1 MVICVV
7 SPAPLIQTQTQGE
20 CTPSPIANM
29 ASPED
34 HPPLAT
40 SGPSPEVDGRSPL
53 RILPAE
59 ADHSPLSEFKLQHY
73 TPTQPPQGDTNGHEL
88 PDFQVSTVKVVEYQP
103 GQKVQR
109 LGRPRRHLV
118 GHEGPAR
125 LEKESGAA
133 LKPADD
139 ELGPLDVSSGSQVSD
154 KLNSVK
160 STATTPRK
168 RMAQSQLD
176 MGSGLVEIAETK
188 RPRRTTRLSQKAR
201 EAQANKAAAQELEA
215 APAPVEKPVLKTPTK
230 LAVKTPS
237 KSTKLTTKLTTKLA
251 EKVVV
256 KAEPSADA
264 PTTGVTTTE
273 AEAVI
278 KREET
283 SPPSLAPLET
293 KFRVTPAPPTPLS
306 FGSVSRTG
314 LTPRVENKLCRQL
327 PGPVT
332 GIHYDLYDDNFI
344 NKPLVTGEGL
354 DAVTKQIAGG
364 FTVTPAKY
372 AADIVYILEFL
383 NKFRDIIGIDGLSPQ
398 LFEKGLG
405 LTSRPSRQLKFTA
418 LFVSPDMQLVFLKL
432 LALVLNRKKEVVSQ
446 ALAIMELRP
455 QSVTLGLAKEWKR
468 TVVVKVDHEGKL
480 VEVDDNGF
488 TQPLALNDLV
498 DESRADL
505 APLQSPNLYRHYIEY
520 NPFDDPEFE
529 QEGLAMLLPEDR
541 LIMLR
546 TLVHWAMAQLDQIR
560 SIINSEYQTFEMLG
574 DKDTL
579 YAARIVL
586 LGPQNCEEMKKEAE
600 VKLNRRKAEE
610 AEKYVDPTLNPLD
623 HGLRLRLVEGFAGDG
638 GAFIGR
644 FYISGM
650 LDPNTGGLAS
660 MDTMRKVWE
669 NPESSGPQTRRR
681 RGVAFKLYVQDV
693 HKMLNRAYTND
704 GLEFDANGNEVALTV
719 VDLDEHT
726 EWYEVALNLEE
737 LLLFVHYLSEVL
749 GHDKGKNGSTG
760 DADEKVTSLPYTCGV
775 YSLLSNLHRYLS
787 HLLPVLQHNEVPT

>member
-1 MVICVV
+1 
-7 SPAPLIQTQTQGE
+7 
-20 CTPSPIANM
+20 M

-34 HPPLAT
+34 HPPLTT
-40 SGPSPEVDGRSPL
+40 SGPSPELDGRSPS
-53 RILPAE
+53 RIPPAE
-59 ADHSPLSEFKLQHY
+59 ADYSPSSEFKLQHY
-73 TPTQPPQGDTNGHEL
+73 TPTSPPQGDTNGHEL

-118 GHEGPAR
+118 GHEGPTKS
-125 LEKESGAA
+125 EKEPGAA
-133 LKPADD
+133 SKPADD
-139 ELGPLDVSSGSQVSD
+139 ESGPLDVSSGLQVSD
-154 KLNSVK
+154 KSNSVK
-160 STATTPRK
+160 STTTTPRK

-176 MGSGLVEIAETK
+176 VGSGSVEIAETK

-201 EAQANKAAAQELEA
+201 EAQANNAAAQELEA
-215 APAPVEKPVLKTPTK
+215 APAPVEKPVSKTPTK
-230 LAVKTPS
+230 SAVKTPS
-237 KSTKLTTKLTTKLA
+237 KSTKSTTKSTTKSA
-251 EKVVV
+251 EKVAV
-256 KAEPSADA
+256 KAEPTAEA
-264 PTTGVTTTE
+264 PTKGVPTE

-283 SPPSLAPLET
+283 SPPSSAPSET

-332 GIHYDLYDDNFI
+332 GVHYDLYDDNFI
-344 NKPLVTGEGL
+344 NKPSVTGEGL

-398 LFEKGLG
+398 SFEKGLG
-405 LTSRPSRQLKFTA
+405 LTSRPSRQSKFTA
-418 LFVSPDMQLVFLKL
+418 SFVSPDMQSVFLKL

-446 ALAIMELRP
+446 ASAIMELRP

-468 TVVVKVDHEGKL
+468 TVVVKVDHEGKS

-488 TQPLALNDLV
+488 NQPLALNDLV
-498 DESRADL
+498 DESRPDL
-505 APLQSPNLYRHYIEY
+505 IPLQSPNLYRHYIEY

-529 QEGLAMLLPEDR
+529 QEGLAMLSPEDR

-546 TLVHWAMAQLDQIR
+546 TLVHWAMAQSDQIR
-560 SIINSEYQTFEMLG
+560 SIINSEYQTFEMSG

-610 AEKYVDPTLNPLD
+610 AEKYVDPTSNPLD

-704 GLEFDANGNEVALTV
+704 GLEFDANGNEVASTV
-719 VDLDEHT
+719 VDSDEHT
-726 EWYEVALNLEE
+726 EWYEVASNSEE
-737 LLLFVHYLSEVL
+737 LSSFVHYLSEVL
-749 GHDKGKNGSTG
+749 GHDKGKNGSAG

-775 YSLLSNLHRYLS
+775 YSSLSNLHRYLS